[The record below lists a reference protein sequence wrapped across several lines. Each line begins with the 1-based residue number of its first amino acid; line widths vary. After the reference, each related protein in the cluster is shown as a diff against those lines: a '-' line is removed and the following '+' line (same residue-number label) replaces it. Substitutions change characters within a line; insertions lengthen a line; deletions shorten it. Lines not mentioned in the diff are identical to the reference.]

1 MIFFQ
6 NPQVPASSVID
17 AGSLHILEQLKF
29 GKINVRQAA
38 DLLKVD
44 PTILAYELAA
54 KVSIFSSFSEF
65 KKITK
70 KLFLFFCSKA
80 MRMDPLHGDQ
90 DHGDVDDEEEEYH
103 DMEVQPDV
111 VLHDDLDDEEDVSII
126 LTLSTRLWRVK
137 IKFHV
142 F

>member
-1 MIFFQ
+1 M
-6 NPQVPASSVID
+6 
-17 AGSLHILEQLKF
+17 EQLKF

-70 KLFLFFCSKA
+70 KLFLFFLSKA

-126 LTLSTRLWRVK
+126 LTLSARLWRVK

>member
-1 MIFFQ
+1 MIFFFQ

-65 KKITK
+65 KKNNQKIIS
-70 KLFLFFCSKA
+70 FFFVQRQCEWIHY
-80 MRMDPLHGDQ
+80 MVIRI
-90 DHGDVDDEEEEYH
+90 
-103 DMEVQPDV
+103 MEM
-111 VLHDDLDDEEDVSII
+111 
-126 LTLSTRLWRVK
+126 
-137 IKFHV
+137 
-142 F
+142 

>member
-1 MIFFQ
+1 MTKFFDFFFQ

-54 KVSIFSSFSEF
+54 KVSIFFSMHF
-65 KKITK
+65 QNSKKKNLIDFFLSKGNANGSIT
-70 KLFLFFCSKA
+70 
-80 MRMDPLHGDQ
+80 
-90 DHGDVDDEEEEYH
+90 
-103 DMEVQPDV
+103 
-111 VLHDDLDDEEDVSII
+111 
-126 LTLSTRLWRVK
+126 W
-137 IKFHV
+137 
-142 F
+142 